1 VITMIMTMTVI
12 TMIMTMTVI
21 TMIMTMTVIM
31 TTTQA
36 TTTVARILTSS
47 PTRLAWRLPSMASLR
62 S

>member
-1 VITMIMTMTVI
+1 MTVITMIMTMTVI

-21 TMIMTMTVIM
+21 TMIM

>member
-1 VITMIMTMTVI
+1 MTVITMIMTMTVI

-21 TMIMTMTVIM
+21 TMIMT
-31 TTTQA
+31 TTQA
-36 TTTVARILTSS
+36 TTTVARIRTSS